1 MTEQQ
6 TYAYGFEQCTTEQ
19 DVKARLRSLAKLLHP
34 DRGGDS
40 TLMANCKAE
49 ADRRIDEIRHPH
61 AQNRAQ
67 ERRTGA
73 RPVMPEMLQT
83 LLQDEA
89 VVAYIQKKIGDGA
102 TALISLLAKNLKNK

>member
-6 TYAYGFEQCTTEQ
+6 PYAYGFERCATEQ
-19 DVKARLRSLAKLLHP
+19 DVKARLRALAKLLHP

-49 ADRRIDEIRHPH
+49 ADRRISEIRNPQ
-61 AQNRAQ
+61 ATKQPSGRRA
-67 ERRTGA
+67 GA
-73 RPVMPEMLQT
+73 RQVMPEMLQT